1 MYFLT
6 IPFTYS
12 ASNIRPNDMIAGM
25 PSMTATAG
33 MAHNLQR
40 VLQAEQGYTTFTS
53 LAFTLIYFNIDRDV
67 GTPRRP
73 PQEPTKGTMRMP
85 GLMDIRRAHGQAALV
100 VYFDLADGDELDAFL
115 NQFGESARVQAL
127 QHVLGGEL
135 RFAGGEVFI
144 GTQGEFGNKPLTMF
158 VEQDWGSVLTQLMTA
173 YPTQGLLIQ
182 DMSQELARA
191 AQDAGKNTLA
201 TMADL
206 IYQSRLQ
213 RQARRQQSPRTE
225 SSAAVEAINPAVATL
240 ESRETLIEQP
250 DEAVGPSEVATPLS
264 SEPDCDADDLFDYDD
279 FDLDELTDGASV
291 EHLDVEAV
299 QPYVGVLMPSAIGFH
314 EVCQPRGDQHF
325 VESVLSLVRARILP
339 SVKLDLSQSRAA
351 WQTHFWRWEYL
362 PAHNLYRA
370 VNFAQL

>member
-25 PSMTATAG
+25 PSMSAVAG

-40 VLQAEQGYTTFTS
+40 VMQTELGYTTFSS
-53 LAFTLIYFNIDRDV
+53 LAFSLIYFNIDRDI

-73 PQEPTKGTMRMP
+73 PQEPSKGSMRMP

-100 VYFDLADGDELDAFL
+100 VYFDVTDEHESNTLL
-115 NQFGESARVQAL
+115 NQLGESARVHAL
-127 QHVLGGEL
+127 QHLLAGEL

-144 GTQGEFGNKPLTMF
+144 GTQGEFGNKSLTMF
-158 VEQDWGSVLTQLMTA
+158 VEQDWSAVVSQLMTA

-182 DMSQELARA
+182 DMSHELSRA
-191 AQDAGKNTLA
+191 AQECGTSTLVA
-201 TMADL
+201 LADL

-213 RQARRQQSPRTE
+213 REAKRQQSPRTE
-225 SSAAVEAINPAVATL
+225 SSAVMEACVSVDSTPLISEGL
-240 ESRETLIEQP
+240 EDQP
-250 DEAVGPSEVATPLS
+250 DEPCGLSEESTSLSTDPLL
-264 SEPDCDADDLFDYDD
+264 DDDALFDYDD
-279 FDLDELTDGASV
+279 FDLDAMTDEAIV
-291 EHLDVEAV
+291 ENADTDAG
-299 QPYVGVLMPSAIGFH
+299 QPYVGVLLPCAIGFH

-362 PAHNLYRA
+362 PAHRLYRA
-370 VNFAQL
+370 VSFAQ

>member
-25 PSMTATAG
+25 PSMSATAG

-40 VLQAEQGYTTFTS
+40 VMRTELGYPTFTS
-53 LAFTLIYFNIDRDV
+53 LAFSLIYFNIDRDA

-73 PQEPTKGTMRMP
+73 PQEPAKGSMRMP

-100 VYFDLADGDELDAFL
+100 VYFDVTDEEESNTLL
-115 NQFGESARVQAL
+115 NQLAESARVHAL
-127 QHVLGGEL
+127 QHLLGGEL

-158 VEQDWGSVLTQLMTA
+158 VEQDWSAVVTQLMTA

-182 DMSQELARA
+182 DMSQELSRA
-191 AQDAGKNTLA
+191 AQASGTNTLVA
-201 TMADL
+201 LADL

-213 RQARRQQSPRTE
+213 REAKRQQSPRTE
-225 SSAAVEAINPAVATL
+225 SSAMECVGASDVSTSESSESLGEQADEPSGLTEEAT
-240 ESRETLIEQP
+240 S
-250 DEAVGPSEVATPLS
+250 LS
-264 SEPDCDADDLFDYDD
+264 SEPLLDDDDLFDYDD
-279 FDLDELTDGASV
+279 FDLDAMTDEVTVENAESDAS
-291 EHLDVEAV
+291 
-299 QPYVGVLMPSAIGFH
+299 QPYVGVLLPCAIGFH
-314 EVCQPRGDQHF
+314 EVCPPRGDQHF

-351 WQTHFWRWEYL
+351 WQTHFWRWEYV
-362 PAHNLYRA
+362 PAHRLYRA
-370 VNFAQL
+370 VSFAQ